1 MTHYIDSWV
10 ALLREA
16 NPAWGFPLIVAGLV
30 MMFMGWQIHKLA
42 VPFASFVVGM
52 IIGQLL
58 FASLVPRLIV
68 GGVLGLVL
76 AGVSYFTIQISV
88 GVLGGLVGAFIITGY
103 LSTFKTLH
111 LPSLVEGGAAMFGF
125 VGGTALSFVMFREM
139 AIIITSFLGA
149 LLLVSGLNG
158 ILPQYIPSLY
168 QTVTSFLSDYPA
180 FFVPFVIGGPT
191 LIGTLTQMA
200 GADRAD
206 AGAM

>member
-1 MTHYIDSWV
+1 MRHYIDSWV
-10 ALLREA
+10 ALLRDA

-58 FASLVPRLIV
+58 FGSIAPRLIV

-139 AIIITSFLGA
+139 AIIITSFLGS

-158 ILPQYIPSLY
+158 VLPQYIPSLY
-168 QTVTSFLSDYPA
+168 QTVTTFLADYPA
-180 FFVPFVIGGPT
+180 FFVPFVIGGPAV
-191 LIGTLTQMA
+191 IGTLTQMA